1 MNVEDALD
9 LMLDGGSGD
18 VIEHLSKSQSNDLD
32 ELSTRVI
39 SGCAHAILNH
49 EAEARYLL
57 SPSLPPEASKTLRAV
72 RFAGLG
78 FLASRAK
85 DIPQYR
91 HLMSKSIDEDS
102 SLALPKFSLALY
114 YQWNESDFTKAEEL
128 LQEVK
133 SLSPSS
139 HLIDVYLVGLAANDG
154 DSPRAFALLTEI
166 PREEFGGLRRFLLG
180 AVLRL
185 GSMPF
190 SGGFVALLL
199 AGIAFVPY
207 LGPLVLTVWLAF
219 SVLSLVALRRI
230 STRAA
235 VLPAALSITFLAAYV
250 IRSFLLGRIFP

>member
-1 MNVEDALD
+1 MKVEDALD
-9 LMLDGGSGD
+9 LMLDGASRE
-18 VIEHLSKSQSNDLD
+18 VIQRLSKSQSNDMD

-39 SGCAHAILNH
+39 SGCAYAILNH

-57 SPSLPPEASKTLRAV
+57 TPSLPPEASKTLRAV

-91 HLMSKSIDEDS
+91 HLMNKSIDEDT

-114 YQWNESDFTKAEEL
+114 YQWNETDFTKAEEL

-133 SLSPSS
+133 ILSPNS
-139 HLIDVYLVGLAANDG
+139 HLVDVYLVGLTANAG
-154 DSPRAFALLTEI
+154 DPSRAFALLTEI
-166 PREEFGGLRRFLLG
+166 PREEFGGLRRSLLG

-199 AGIAFVPY
+199 SGLTFVPY
-207 LGPLVLTVWLAF
+207 LGPLVLSVWLAF
-219 SVLSLVALRRI
+219 SVGSLVRLRRI
-230 STRAA
+230 STKTAA
-235 VLPAALSITFLAAYV
+235 LPAALSITLLAAYV